1 MDEKGLKEKD
11 SKILLEKYGYN
22 ELKETH
28 LLSPFKIFLHQIKGN
43 FMIYLLVCAIA
54 LSFLVRKFITGYT
67 ILGVVILV
75 IFIGFIQEYK
85 AEKIVKSLRLML
97 MPVSIVI
104 REGKER
110 EILSREIVPGDI
122 LVLRS
127 GEKIPADCFVIEEK
141 DLMLDE
147 SILTGESR
155 EVKKSPAKDNKDF
168 SEENLLFMGSFIIN
182 GKCTA
187 KVIHT
192 GMNTKFG
199 QISKMI
205 SSAEKELPLQK
216 KINKISKF
224 MAIVAI
230 IFSLLT
236 GFFMIIGQPVSENLV
251 IDALI
256 LVIALAVSAFPEG
269 FPVVLITALS
279 TGASRMAKKNAI
291 VNRMSIIETLGE
303 TTVICSDKTGT
314 ITKGEM
320 TVKKIFENNRMI
332 DVSGIGYEGIGDFF
346 YDEKKINPENEPA
359 LDLILKTS
367 VICTDTK
374 IQRTGEDKV
383 YHIIGT
389 PTEGALLVMAS
400 KAGFYAEDSEFT
412 VVEEIPFSSERK
424 MMSVL
429 CKYKKEKHVFSKGA
443 SEYILEKSKYI
454 MRDGNVYRLTERER
468 ERILE
473 VNKKMTSEGFRV
485 LGFAYKNVKEINK
498 NDFEKDLIFLGFA
511 GIEDPPRQEVEES
524 IKICLN
530 SGISVKMITG
540 DNKETAIAIGMRI
553 GLQGKILE
561 GKEIDGMSEKD
572 LSKIVMGISI
582 FARVRPEHKLKIVK
596 ALKMNGEIVTMTG
609 DGVNDAPAL
618 KEAHIGVAMGIG
630 GTDVS
635 REVSDLVL
643 KDNNFTTIV
652 SAIKEGR
659 TIFKNIRK
667 FVSYQ
672 LSCNYAELFIIF
684 LGLLLS
690 PLFGWPVPLLLAL
703 QILFMNLVTDDLPA
717 ITLSLNPSSKD
728 VMEEKPRKN
737 REILNKSLIIWIL
750 IAGFLMTVMT
760 LGIFY
765 FAFNVLNQS
774 FESARTTAL
783 LALIFIEIGGAYN
796 FRSFRKTVNLSSLKV
811 NIYLL
816 YASIISIFATLII
829 IYTPARNIFGTT
841 PLPFI
846 DWVVALL
853 SALLFII
860 IFNVL
865 KIINNKKQYFK
876 LEHF

>member
-346 YDEKKINPENEPA
+346 YDEKKINPKNEPA

-400 KAGFYAEDSEFT
+400 KAGLYAEDSEFT

-485 LGFAYKNVKEINK
+485 LGFAYKNVKEIHGN
-498 NDFEKDLIFLGFA
+498 
-511 GIEDPPRQEVEES
+511 
-524 IKICLN
+524 
-530 SGISVKMITG
+530 
-540 DNKETAIAIGMRI
+540 
-553 GLQGKILE
+553 
-561 GKEIDGMSEKD
+561 
-572 LSKIVMGISI
+572 
-582 FARVRPEHKLKIVK
+582 
-596 ALKMNGEIVTMTG
+596 
-609 DGVNDAPAL
+609 
-618 KEAHIGVAMGIG
+618 
-630 GTDVS
+630 
-635 REVSDLVL
+635 
-643 KDNNFTTIV
+643 
-652 SAIKEGR
+652 
-659 TIFKNIRK
+659 
-667 FVSYQ
+667 
-672 LSCNYAELFIIF
+672 LF
-684 LGLLLS
+684 
-690 PLFGWPVPLLLAL
+690 
-703 QILFMNLVTDDLPA
+703 
-717 ITLSLNPSSKD
+717 
-728 VMEEKPRKN
+728 
-737 REILNKSLIIWIL
+737 
-750 IAGFLMTVMT
+750 
-760 LGIFY
+760 
-765 FAFNVLNQS
+765 
-774 FESARTTAL
+774 
-783 LALIFIEIGGAYN
+783 
-796 FRSFRKTVNLSSLKV
+796 
-811 NIYLL
+811 
-816 YASIISIFATLII
+816 
-829 IYTPARNIFGTT
+829 
-841 PLPFI
+841 
-846 DWVVALL
+846 
-853 SALLFII
+853 
-860 IFNVL
+860 
-865 KIINNKKQYFK
+865 
-876 LEHF
+876 